1 MDGRRSSL
9 TLQDKQ
15 FGSSEHLYLFMLVP
29 AGGIKLCSRS
39 TPKAASGVWLRSCPK
54 AEQLLS
60 TVAGGAAG
68 EAAPHRSVR
77 CRLRLRN
84 SSLTADLAGRS
95 SRGHRLNEAGRLTN
109 KSSRITLTLGYF
121 MAFHVT
127 TRVTAVTE
135 PCENLRDKPTQS
147 LRITSLVLLTF
158 LNRICLLNQQLDQII
173 IHQQVELLEAI
184 LGTETSSKY
193 EIKNHLGQRV
203 YFAVEENGCFDRQLC
218 SPMRA
223 FTMRIADNAGREVIR
238 VIRPLRCSS
247 CCFPCFL
254 QELEVQ
260 SPPGTIA
267 GYVVQNWDPFL
278 PKFTI
283 QNQSKEDVLKIIGP
297 YATCGCFEDVDF
309 EVKTLNEMTTI
320 GKISKYWSGFVNNVF
335 TNTAN
340 FGIQVPVDLDVRIK
354 AVMIGACFLIVDREE
369 APPPGHSPSS
379 AETESAMCKG
389 DCCVVVYPESHIRV
403 DIELGVIT

>member
-1 MDGRRSSL
+1 
-9 TLQDKQ
+9 T
-15 FGSSEHLYLFMLVP
+15 H
-29 AGGIKLCSRS
+29 
-39 TPKAASGVWLRSCPK
+39 
-54 AEQLLS
+54 
-60 TVAGGAAG
+60 
-68 EAAPHRSVR
+68 
-77 CRLRLRN
+77 
-84 SSLTADLAGRS
+84 
-95 SRGHRLNEAGRLTN
+95 
-109 KSSRITLTLGYF
+109 
-121 MAFHVT
+121 
-127 TRVTAVTE
+127 
-135 PCENLRDKPTQS
+135 NLPPG
-147 LRITSLVLLTF
+147 LEY
-158 LNRICLLNQQLDQII
+158 LNQQLDQII

-203 YFAVEENGCFDRQLC
+203 YFAVEENGCFDRKLC
-218 SPMRA
+218 SPLRA
-223 FTMRIADNAGREVIR
+223 FTIRIADNAGREVIR

-297 YATCGCFEDVDF
+297 YTTCGCFEDVDF
-309 EVKTLNEMTTI
+309 EVKALNEMTTI

-354 AVMIGACFLIVDREE
+354 AVMIGACFLIDLMFFENSLD
-369 APPPGHSPSS
+369 G
-379 AETESAMCKG
+379 
-389 DCCVVVYPESHIRV
+389 
-403 DIELGVIT
+403 L